1 MAIAR
6 FIIKMAIVQNLSHS
20 QPMNPAAQKL
30 PDLTGQTLSEAIA
43 ILESY
48 GFQFQT
54 STKGGYQTFEH
65 PDGSIIHIRPN
76 GEIVRTGPHIRG
88 TEGKTYRRR
97 YNRDGNQI
105 KFEPGAKT
113 HNTGEKVIL

>member
-1 MAIAR
+1 MAIA
-6 FIIKMAIVQNLSHS
+6 QNFSHS
-20 QPMNPAAQKL
+20 QLMNPAAQQL
-30 PDLTGQTLSEAIA
+30 PDLTGQTLSAAIA

-54 STKGGYQTFEH
+54 STKGGYQSFEH
-65 PDGSIIHIRPN
+65 PDGSIINIRPN
-76 GEIVRTGPHIRG
+76 GEIVRTGPQIRG

-113 HNTGEKVIL
+113 HNTGEKVTL

>member
-1 MAIAR
+1 MAIA
-6 FIIKMAIVQNLSHS
+6 QNLSHS

-54 STKGGYQTFEH
+54 STKGGYQSFEH
-65 PDGSIIHIRPN
+65 PG
-76 GEIVRTGPHIRG
+76 
-88 TEGKTYRRR
+88 
-97 YNRDGNQI
+97 
-105 KFEPGAKT
+105 
-113 HNTGEKVIL
+113 